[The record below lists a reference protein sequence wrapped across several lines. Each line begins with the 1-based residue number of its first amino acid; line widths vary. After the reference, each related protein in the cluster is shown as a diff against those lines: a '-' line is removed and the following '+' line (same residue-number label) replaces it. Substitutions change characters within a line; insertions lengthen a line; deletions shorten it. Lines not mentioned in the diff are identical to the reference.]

1 MGECIICGTEVEGA
15 DICAFHEE
23 DVLFTFTGNS
33 PHDLIEGRYYEG
45 TVDGFAEFGVFVDL
59 GNGVTGLLHRNQLD
73 RRLES
78 LDWETGD
85 TVCVQVTSISDDGNI
100 DLDQSIRQSS
110 REFRGALEHGAGERP
125 APAPTRETPSSQPT
139 PLETMDFG
147 RIPDIERTQVRAL
160 DHYLGAEVVL
170 EGIAEEIR
178 QTGGPTVFSLRDE
191 SGSVECAAFA
201 GAGVRAYPQMDNGD
215 VVRIRGGVESR
226 FGEHQIEVEQLERL
240 EDEEATA
247 VRDRIADGTV
257 LPASIDTAPLL
268 HPDPGSD
275 AIETDLREAAAD
287 IRRVVEEGRP
297 IRIRHPVTVDGYVAS
312 AALERAIEHIH
323 AQASTSVQRPKV
335 NRRPMR
341 SPEYNLDTAIRDVT
355 QLERNADED
364 PFIILVSVGSTNP
377 ITEPFDLLDTYD
389 IGYYIIDTANPHPKT
404 LNRVNPLVNPW
415 CGEGTFP
422 IPSTTAVA
430 VNVAALVND
439 DIRDELS
446 HLPAIVH
453 DGETSQTTANL
464 LEESRYDEQDIETM
478 RHAIAL
484 EAYYQPWED
493 KRALIRDLLFE
504 REPGFVEP
512 ISEQFDAKLATAVE
526 TARHNADVH
535 ETNGTAFAFLDV
547 ERFGNRYEFP
557 PDRLLLRGL
566 LDSAD
571 IDASVAVG
579 IGRDYL
585 EIFATDRVSLREVT
599 ELIGSTVPDASVT
612 LRGSDGT
619 GQIHFLNGRR
629 DEVADAAVEA
639 IATALTA

>member
-15 DICAFHEE
+15 DICTFHEE

-59 GNGVTGLLHRNQLD
+59 SNGVTGLLHRNQLD

-78 LDWETGD
+78 LDWEPGD
-85 TVCVQVTSISDDGNI
+85 TVCVQVTNIDDDGNV
-100 DLDQSIRQSS
+100 DLGPSIRQSS
-110 REFRGALEHGAGERP
+110 HEFRGALEHGAGERP
-125 APAPTRETPSSQPT
+125 APEPKPSDDQPT
-139 PLETMDFG
+139 TEPVDTTDFG
-147 RIPDIERTQVRAL
+147 RIPELERTQVRAL

-191 SGSVECAAFA
+191 SGEVECAAFA

-226 FGEHQIEVEQLERL
+226 FGDHQIEVEQLEVL
-240 EDEEATA
+240 SGEEAAT
-247 VRDRIADGTV
+247 VNERVSEGTD
-257 LPASIDTAPLL
+257 LPSTIDTAPLL

-275 AIETDLREAAAD
+275 AIETDLREAAAT
-287 IRRVVEEGRP
+287 IRGVVEDGRP

-312 AALERAIEHIH
+312 AALERAIEQLSSEEPVSHMR
-323 AQASTSVQRPKV
+323 STVR
-335 NRRPMR
+335 RRPLR
-341 SPEYNLDTAIRDVT
+341 EPDYSLETAIRDVT
-355 QLERNADED
+355 QFRRKEDDE
-364 PFIILVSVGSTNP
+364 PFLILVGVGSTNP
-377 ITEPFDLLDTYD
+377 ITEPYDLLDTYD
-389 IGYYIIDTANPHPKT
+389 IGYYVIDTASPHPRT

-415 CGEGTFP
+415 CGEGTYP

-430 VNVAALVND
+430 VNIAALVNHE
-439 DIRDELS
+439 IRDEFA
-446 HLPAIVH
+446 HLPAIVLE
-453 DGETSQTTANL
+453 GNTSETTQALFEQSQYDDDD
-464 LEESRYDEQDIETM
+464 LEMM

-512 ISEQFDAKLATAVE
+512 ISEQFDTKLAQAVE
-526 TARHNADVH
+526 TATHNADVH
-535 ETNGTAFAFLDV
+535 ETDGTTFAVLDV

-566 LDSAD
+566 LDD
-571 IDASVAVG
+571 DGIDASVAVG

-585 EIFATDRVSLREVT
+585 EVYATDDLSLRQVT
-599 ELIGSTVPDASVT
+599 DVIESIVPDGSVV
-612 LRGSDGT
+612 LRGSDGA
-619 GQIHFLNGRR
+619 GQIRFLEGRR

-639 IATALTA
+639 IAEAITA